1 VASPTLHRILLCI
14 KTFLAVAEAIGRF
27 IRPGCPDRRP
37 FLRSIRPTSMLHR
50 DLRYPEAGTSI
61 PSIWVCIMGGISAGK
76 ASESCR
82 GIGRWGYMMVLE
94 SGWGRGGLRVTC
106 CAGKRILLFRYS
118 RVCLR
123 KRPLRVLWRGRAFV
137 GEVVCRCLV
146 GYEKRKNAKLPADM
160 LKKGGSRSYS
170 KACTT
175 FHEADSGRE
184 GKTCMFY
191 EYNGQGGW
199 ASGIPGPALHS
210 VHIQRRCR
218 DCQEIG
224 ATVKIVFLPP

>member
-1 VASPTLHRILLCI
+1 
-14 KTFLAVAEAIGRF
+14 
-27 IRPGCPDRRP
+27 
-37 FLRSIRPTSMLHR
+37 
-50 DLRYPEAGTSI
+50 
-61 PSIWVCIMGGISAGK
+61 MGGISAGK

-82 GIGRWGYMMVLE
+82 GIGRWGYILVLE

-106 CAGKRILLFRYS
+106 YTGKRILSFRYS

-123 KRPLRVLWRGRAFV
+123 QGRLRVLWRGRAFV

-146 GYEKRKNAKLPADM
+146 GYEKRKSAKPRQIPI
-160 LKKGGSRSYS
+160 LKKGESRSRS
-170 KACTT
+170 NACTM

-184 GKTCMFY
+184 GETCMIY

-210 VHIQRRCR
+210 VHIQRRC
-218 DCQEIG
+218 
-224 ATVKIVFLPP
+224 